1 MLFYTFLLMFFKGKP
16 PPLCET
22 NNINYTDV
30 VLKISEILIFFLG
43 FLFINII
50 AGVLIFFI
58 YLW

>member
-1 MLFYTFLLMFFKGKP
+1 MFFKGKP